1 MLNASGGGR
10 LAELLRCLG
19 RPHEHG
25 DIDTLQFFL
34 QAVDL
39 AQGHGVPDMPEV
51 LTERRQKPEGH
62 RQRDGK
68 APGRPQPLQS
78 GHELA
83 DTGSGN
89 DVSPAGNAG
98 KDQNEIGHC
107 GKDRGKRAR
116 QQRQQPEL
124 YCHDDQIDRQQAHQH
139 LSLPLQQE
147 QAEVGQHHG
156 DAEHRRSPGEHHHIG
171 QQPNQDF
178 GPWVQKGTA
187 GSRRPHCA
195 SPALTK
201 CLRMSFMPSR
211 APRMEPARILSTMIP
226 NTGQVSRPS
235 MVAI

>member
-1 MLNASGGGR
+1 MLNAPGGGR

-34 QAVDL
+34 QAVDP
-39 AQGHGVPDMPEV
+39 AQGHGVPDVPEV

-68 APGRPQPLQS
+68 APGCSQPLQS

-83 DTGSGN
+83 DAGSGN
-89 DVSPAGNAG
+89 DVGPAGNAG

-107 GKDRGKRAR
+107 GKDRGKGAR

-124 YCHDDQIDRQQAHQH
+124 HYHDDQVDQQQARQH

-147 QAEVGQHHG
+147 
-156 DAEHRRSPGEHHHIG
+156 
-171 QQPNQDF
+171 
-178 GPWVQKGTA
+178 
-187 GSRRPHCA
+187 
-195 SPALTK
+195 
-201 CLRMSFMPSR
+201 
-211 APRMEPARILSTMIP
+211 
-226 NTGQVSRPS
+226 
-235 MVAI
+235 

>member
-1 MLNASGGGR
+1 MNVESDGPPGGHFPRVLNASGGGG
-10 LAELLRCLG
+10 LAEFLRCLG

-51 LTERRQKPEGH
+51 LAERRQKTEGH

-68 APGRPQPLQS
+68 VLGHSQPLQS

-107 GKDRGKRAR
+107 GKDRGKGAG

-124 YCHDDQIDRQQAHQH
+124 HCHDDQVDKQQARQH

-147 QAEVGQHHG
+147 
-156 DAEHRRSPGEHHHIG
+156 
-171 QQPNQDF
+171 
-178 GPWVQKGTA
+178 
-187 GSRRPHCA
+187 
-195 SPALTK
+195 
-201 CLRMSFMPSR
+201 
-211 APRMEPARILSTMIP
+211 
-226 NTGQVSRPS
+226 
-235 MVAI
+235 